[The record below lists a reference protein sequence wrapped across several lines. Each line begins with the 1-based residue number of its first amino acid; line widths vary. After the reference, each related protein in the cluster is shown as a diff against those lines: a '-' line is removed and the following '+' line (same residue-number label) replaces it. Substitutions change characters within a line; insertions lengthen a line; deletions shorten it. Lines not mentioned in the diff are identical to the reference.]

1 MEVLHVKVDTIIKNG
16 KIITAEGEFTGD
28 IAIKDGKI
36 IAIGN
41 LDFEAEEIIDATD
54 KIIFPGVVDIHVH
67 IYDTDDF
74 YEGTKMCA
82 AGGITTVIDLPPTE
96 PQIMD
101 KESFNKKLQECNNK
115 SVVDFGLCAGEIY
128 YPKHITNI
136 EQMVKLGASYF
147 KIFMPGPP
155 PVSDEIMYQAFE
167 EIAKNNSVVAV
178 HAENSQVLDLLTKR
192 FSAERK
198 DPMAHPESRPRF
210 LEIESIFKAIQFAKA
225 TGVHLH
231 ICHVTTKE
239 GVELIRQAKRD
250 KVNITAETCPHYLFF
265 TLEDYKK
272 KAPLLKITPPLR
284 EKEDNL
290 ALWAAI
296 LDETIDLITT
306 DHCSFSLA
314 EKLKHKENIWDVPAG
329 LPGVQFMLSVL
340 FSEWIK
346 KDLPL
351 SKLAYLLATKPAKTF
366 GLFPKKGAIQVGSD
380 ADLVIIDPRE
390 KWTVTKDKI
399 LGNLGFSQYEGFE
412 IIGKIDTV
420 LLRGKIIYNDEKII
434 APRGY
439 GEFIHP

>member
-1 MEVLHVKVDTIIKNG
+1 MDAIVKNG
-16 KIITAEGEFTGD
+16 KIVTAEGEFVGD

-36 IAIGN
+36 IALGN
-41 LDFEAEEIIDATD
+41 LDFEAKTTIDAKG

-67 IYDTDDF
+67 IFDTDDF

-101 KESFNKKLQECNNK
+101 EESFNKKLQECNNK
-115 SVVDFGLCAGEIY
+115 SVIDFGLCAGEIY
-128 YPKHITNI
+128 YPKHISNI
-136 EQMVKLGASYF
+136 KKMVELGAAYF

-178 HAENSQVLDLLTKR
+178 HAENSHVLDLLTKR
-192 FSAERK
+192 YSAKRK

-210 LEIESIFKAIQFAKA
+210 LEIESIFKSIQFAKA

-239 GVELIRQAKRD
+239 GVELIRQAKKE
-250 KVNITAETCPHYLFF
+250 KVDITAETCPHYLFF
-265 TLEDYKK
+265 TLEDYKE

-290 ALWAAI
+290 ALWDAI
-296 LDETIDLITT
+296 LDGTIDLITT
-306 DHCSFSLA
+306 DHCSFSLE

-329 LPGVQFMLSVL
+329 LPGVQFMLPVL
-340 FSEWIK
+340 FSEWTK
-346 KDLPL
+346 RGLPL
-351 SKLAYLLATKPAKTF
+351 SKLAELLATKPAKIF
-366 GLFPKKGAIQVGSD
+366 GLFPKKGTIQVGSD
-380 ADLVIIDPRE
+380 ADIVIIDPNE
-390 KWTVTKDKI
+390 KWTITKSTI

-412 IIGKIDTV
+412 IIGKINMV
-420 LLRGKIIYNDEKII
+420 LLRGNTIYSNGKIVGKKGFG
-434 APRGY
+434 R
-439 GEFIHP
+439 FIKTQKT